1 MNDQVNYNYCC
12 KVSGMQKPNSTCNFG
27 VWRFRSPKRKFWPY
41 TVYANV
47 GQLKVNNNRVMC
59 QMSMKIPAM
68 FDQNPP
74 HTFDKIVKKLLTT
87 KNALKA

>member
-1 MNDQVNYNYCC
+1 MNDQVNYHYCC
-12 KVSGMQKPNSTCNFG
+12 KVSGMQKPNSASNFG
-27 VWRFRSPKRKFWPY
+27 VWSSNRKFWAY

-59 QMSMKIPAM
+59 QMSMKLPAM

-74 HTFDKIVKKLLTT
+74 HTFHKIVKKLITT